1 VNSLVLIVV
10 VIAVAAFAILARMS
24 ANTPKKADKWEK
36 AEIIKQLLALSDDV
50 GRTLATAPPAPRKLR
65 DVSGSAIRS
74 ETMRQGT
81 SRKNKPKA
89 TGSPRSA
96 KPAISI
102 SPKRCDAEIEGKI
115 RQRAYELYRERG
127 GVGGN
132 PTDYWLRAKRE
143 VLSRKA

>member
-1 VNSLVLIVV
+1 MNSLVLIVV

-36 AEIIKQLLALSDDV
+36 AEIIKQLLALSDGVD
-50 GRTLATAPPAPRKLR
+50 RTLATSSPAPGNPQTT
-65 DVSGSAIRS
+65 SGSAIRS
-74 ETMRQGT
+74 DRVRQGT
-81 SRKNKPKA
+81 SRKNNPKG
-89 TGSPRSA
+89 TGSPRRA

-102 SPKRCDAEIEGKI
+102 SPKRSDAEIEGKI

-132 PTDYWLRAKRE
+132 PTDDWLRAKRE

>member
-1 VNSLVLIVV
+1 
-10 VIAVAAFAILARMS
+10 
-24 ANTPKKADKWEK
+24 ADKWEK
-36 AEIIKQLLALSDDV
+36 AEIIKQLLALSEDV
-50 GRTLATAPPAPRKLR
+50 DRTLATASPAPRKLR
-65 DVSGSAIRS
+65 DASGSAIRS
-74 ETMRQGT
+74 ETMRQVT
-81 SRKNKPKA
+81 SRKNNPKA

-102 SPKRCDAEIEGKI
+102 SPKRSDAEIEGKI

-132 PTDYWLRAKRE
+132 PTDDWLRAKRE

>member
-36 AEIIKQLLALSDDV
+36 AEIIKQLLALSDGVD
-50 GRTLATAPPAPRKLR
+50 RTLATASPTPKNLR

-74 ETMRQGT
+74 DTMRQGT
-81 SRKNKPKA
+81 SRKNNPKG
-89 TGSPRSA
+89 TGSPRRA

-102 SPKRCDAEIEGKI
+102 SPKRSDAEIEGKI

-132 PTDYWLRAKRE
+132 PTDDWLRAKRE